1 MKFEK
6 VDENK
11 VKITL
16 SLEELKMRN
25 ITINDIETD
34 NNVAKNLFTSL
45 IEESNLE
52 EDFQLEDSQLYIE
65 AIADSNENFILTIT
79 KIDDLPDI
87 NKYSKSQSKVLYKID
102 SQLYEFTSLD
112 IILEFCQIA
121 KKENLFFGKNSLY
134 KFNDKYYLLFSETAV
149 KNKKFIKTYVIMSEY
164 CTRYFSDDLYYTAII
179 EKSQTLINNRAMQKL
194 IKI

>member
-34 NNVAKNLFTSL
+34 TNVAKNLFTSL

-52 EDFQLEDSQLYIE
+52 DDFQLEDSQLYIE
-65 AIADSNENFILTIT
+65 AIADSNENFVLTIT
-79 KIDDLPDI
+79 KIDNLPDI
-87 NKYSKSQSKVLYKID
+87 TKYSKKQSKVLYKID
-102 SQLYEFTSLD
+102 SQLYEFISLD
-112 IILEFCQIA
+112 VILEFCEIA

-134 KFNDKYYLLFSETAV
+134 KFNDKYYLLFSESAV
-149 KNKKFIKTYVIMSEY
+149 RNKKFIKTYVIMSEY
-164 CTRYFSDDLYYTAII
+164 CTRYFSDDLYYTAIT
-179 EKSQTLINNRAMQKL
+179 EKSQTLIVNRAMQKL